1 MYIDTKG
8 IILKQVKTLDGG
20 RMLHLFTPD
29 LGKISVGGSHSER
42 GKNKSALP
50 LRPFTLGKYTL
61 YRKRDNYYLNRAET
75 LKSFYAIGED
85 VNKYWH
91 ASCAQEYT
99 DKLISD
105 DMPSKE
111 LFNLFMDFLNLI
123 QDREREHGTL
133 LVAYIIK
140 TFQISGISPIL
151 AYCAHCE
158 CRDFEDDLY
167 FSVKDG
173 GLLCK
178 KCSKITLMNDD
189 SLILAVNFGIVKIF
203 NYILN
208 NSLYSLKNLA
218 IEDDLFDTISM
229 IVRKYAEYH
238 LGISDLKS
246 ARFTV

>member
-8 IILKQVKTLDGG
+8 IILRQVKTLDGG

-29 LGKISVGGSHSER
+29 LGKISVGVSHGER

-61 YRKRDNYYLNRAET
+61 YKKRNSYYLNRAET
-75 LKSFYAIGED
+75 LKSFYAIGEN
-85 VNKYWH
+85 VNKYMH
-91 ASCAQEYT
+91 ASYALEYT

-105 DMPSKE
+105 DMPSRE
-111 LFNLFMDFLNLI
+111 LFNLFMDFLDLM
-123 QDREREHGTL
+123 QGRECEHGTL

-140 TFQISGISPIL
+140 TFRISGVAPIL
-151 AYCAHCE
+151 TNCTHCE
-158 CRDFEDDLY
+158 GQDFENNLY

-173 GLLCK
+173 GLLCE
-178 KCSKITLMNDD
+178 KCSKIALMNDD

-218 IEDDLFDTISM
+218 IEDDLFDTISV
-229 IVRKYAEYH
+229 IVGKYGEYH
-238 LGISDLKS
+238 LGISNLKS
-246 ARFTV
+246 AALV